1 MALKV
6 RDARPD
12 EYDGLLDLVSAG
24 YAEFEGLLPRDYPF
38 LDDVAALM
46 AGERTQVIL
55 AEADGVP
62 VGTITFCPDGESYHE
77 GVPSEW
83 AGLRTLAVLPEARG
97 LGAGR
102 ALMNESLSRAR
113 ALGRTR
119 MLLHT
124 LPAMT
129 SAIALHE
136 SLGFTRSPDLD
147 FVYSPDLVFVAY
159 VLDLQR

>member
-1 MALKV
+1 MTLRIRTAL
-6 RDARPD
+6 P
-12 EYDGLLDLVSAG
+12 EEHLGLLDLVTAG
-24 YAEFEGLLPRDYPF
+24 YAEFDGLLPEDYPF
-38 LDDVAALM
+38 LEDAAALM
-46 AGERTQVIL
+46 AGERTEVIV

-77 GVPSEW
+77 GVPSDW
-83 AGLRTLAVLPEARG
+83 AGLRTLAVLPSARG

-102 ALMNESLSRAR
+102 ALMNESLRRAR

-129 SAIALHE
+129 AAIALHE
-136 SLGFTRSPDLD
+136 SLGFRRVPDLD

-159 VLDLQR
+159 ALDL